1 MSNKIQI
8 RIVEATVNQV
18 SEWRVYVNQE
28 LRRAFPTP
36 TAAVAYAEEYMKIT
50 QTTYDK
56 KTL

>member
-1 MSNKIQI
+1 MSDKIQI

-18 SEWRVYVNQE
+18 PEWRVYINQE
-28 LRRAFPTP
+28 LRRAFSTP
-36 TAAVAYAEEYMKIT
+36 QAAVTYAEEYMKIT